1 MRTSTLEHAACTM
14 RRTVRHVLAA
24 TVRQQEY
31 GNRLR
36 PILPSLFYLLSL
48 GYFPT
53 SEFNSCNVES
63 PTTRCM
69 TRPASF
75 DRSPIDDIASPRPI
89 KILRDFRRWYDASPS
104 TNQRGFDDK
113 SVGTIDSFCNCAL
126 PCQS

>member
-1 MRTSTLEHAACTM
+1 MEREKEKEEDACFVRLTVIRLVYGSAYIHACKYTKACMRTSTLEHAACTM

-36 PILPSLFYLLSL
+36 SILPSLFYLLSL

-63 PTTRCM
+63 PTTRC
-69 TRPASF
+69 
-75 DRSPIDDIASPRPI
+75 
-89 KILRDFRRWYDASPS
+89 S
-104 TNQRGFDDK
+104 T
-113 SVGTIDSFCNCAL
+113 DSSC
-126 PCQS
+126 